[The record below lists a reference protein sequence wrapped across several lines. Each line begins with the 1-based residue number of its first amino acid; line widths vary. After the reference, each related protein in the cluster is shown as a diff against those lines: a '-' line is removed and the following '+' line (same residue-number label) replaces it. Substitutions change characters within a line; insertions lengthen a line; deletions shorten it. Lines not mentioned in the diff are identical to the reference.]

1 MKKLSTLLYLLLLM
15 ALVSAEPRTQLL
27 PKQIAVIHVT
37 VVDAS
42 GAMPKLDMTVIITGD
57 RITGL
62 GKTGKVRI
70 PKAAQ
75 VIDAT
80 GKFIIPGLWD
90 MHIHSVSYE
99 NGRKFLPLLIAHGI
113 TGVRDMGSSLDDIL
127 RLRQETNEGKI
138 LGPRMVIAGPLLQGP
153 LPFQTPFIMSVDN
166 DAKASQAVTYLKGR
180 GVDFIKVHDALPR
193 ELYFAIAS
201 EARRQGIPFVGHVPP
216 SISATE
222 ATNARQHS
230 IEHLGGRFYGVLL
243 ACSSREAEL
252 TERIRRIVKN
262 ALKALNEKKEP
273 DDSEIFR
280 AGFTKSL
287 LDSFSDQKAA
297 VLFAA
302 FKKNDTWQIPTLVAQ
317 PIREAVNG
325 GRKDLDEDDIRY
337 GKLLVR
343 KQFEI
348 VAAMKRAGVRIMAGT
363 DLPPN
368 DLALHEELSLLVE
381 AGLTPMEALQTAT
394 RNPAEFLG
402 RLDTL
407 GTVEQGK
414 IADLVLLDANPLEDI
429 RNTRKIHAVIFGG
442 KVIPKSSSQEI
453 SR

>member
-1 MKKLSTLLYLLLLM
+1 MKKLSPLLYLLLLM
-15 ALVSAEPRTQLL
+15 ALVSAEPRTQQL
-27 PKQIAVIHVT
+27 PDQVAVIHVT
-37 VVDAS
+37 VIDAT
-42 GAMPKLDMTVIITGD
+42 GAKPKHDMTVIITGD

-70 PKAAQ
+70 PKTAH
-75 VIDAT
+75 VVDAT
-80 GKFIIPGLWD
+80 GKFLIPGLWD

-99 NGRKFLPLLIAHGI
+99 NGRKFLPLLLAHGV
-113 TGVRDMGSSLDDIL
+113 TGVRDMGSPLDDIL
-127 RLRQETNEGKI
+127 RLRQETNQGKI
-138 LGPRMVIAGPLLQGP
+138 PGPRMVIAGPLLQGP
-153 LPFQTPFIMSVDN
+153 LPFQTPFIMSVHN
-166 DAKASQAVTYLKGR
+166 ESEASQAVIYLKGR
-180 GVDFIKVHDALPR
+180 GVDFIKIHDALPR

-222 ATNARQHS
+222 ATNAGQHS

-252 TERIRRIVKN
+252 TERIRRIVKDV
-262 ALKALNEKKEP
+262 LKALNEKKEP

-280 AGFTKSL
+280 AGFTKPL
-287 LDSFSDQKAA
+287 LDSFSNQKAV

-302 FKKNDTWQIPTLVAQ
+302 FKKNDTWQVPTLVAQ

-325 GRKDLDEDDIRY
+325 GRKDLNEDDIRY

-343 KQFEI
+343 KQFET
-348 VAAMKRAGVRIMAGT
+348 VAAMKRAGVKIMAGT
-363 DLPPN
+363 DLPP
-368 DLALHEELSLLVE
+368 DGLSLHEELLLLVE

-402 RLDTL
+402 RLDSL

-414 IADLVLLDANPLEDI
+414 IADLVLLEP
-429 RNTRKIHAVIFGG
+429 IHWRTSETPG
-442 KVIPKSSSQEI
+442 KSMPSYSLAK
-453 SR
+453 

>member
-1 MKKLSTLLYLLLLM
+1 
-15 ALVSAEPRTQLL
+15 
-27 PKQIAVIHVT
+27 
-37 VVDAS
+37 
-42 GAMPKLDMTVIITGD
+42 
-57 RITGL
+57 
-62 GKTGKVRI
+62 
-70 PKAAQ
+70 
-75 VIDAT
+75 
-80 GKFIIPGLWD
+80 
-90 MHIHSVSYE
+90 
-99 NGRKFLPLLIAHGI
+99 
-113 TGVRDMGSSLDDIL
+113 
-127 RLRQETNEGKI
+127 
-138 LGPRMVIAGPLLQGP
+138 
-153 LPFQTPFIMSVDN
+153 
-166 DAKASQAVTYLKGR
+166 
-180 GVDFIKVHDALPR
+180 LPR

-222 ATNARQHS
+222 ATNAGQHS

-252 TERIRRIVKN
+252 TERIRRIIKN
-262 ALKALNEKKEP
+262 VLKALNEKKEP

-280 AGFTKSL
+280 ASFTKSL
-287 LDSFSDQKAA
+287 LDSFSEQKAA

-325 GRKDLDEDDIRY
+325 WRKDLDEDDIRY

-343 KQFEI
+343 KEFEI
-348 VAAMKRAGVRIMAGT
+348 VAAMKRAGVKIMAGT

-368 DLALHEELSLLVE
+368 GLTLHEELSLLVE
-381 AGLTPMEALQTAT
+381 AGLTPMEALQAAT

-442 KVIPKSSSQEI
+442 KVIPQSSSQEI
-453 SR
+453 SKVNTATPGTGLIVLSLHSWKCQR